1 MRRSRLQRVL
11 RLIASDV
18 ASFWGEFS
26 LRPRAHTPKKH
37 VLFLASFNSHASVK
51 AGRIHWTHRNMKM
64 WCVVTPYV
72 RDELEAIKSLGSL
85 V

>member
-11 RLIASDV
+11 RVIASDV
-18 ASFWGEFS
+18 ASFGVNS
-26 LRPRAHTPKKH
+26 ASAHSYMPKKH
-37 VLFLASFNSHASVK
+37 VLFLKAFNSYASIK
-51 AGRIHWTHRNMKM
+51 SGRIHWTHWKMRM

-72 RDELEAIKSLGSL
+72 RDGLQAIKSLGCL